1 MSYILICF
9 LESIIGIMY
18 ILLTLVND
26 RVLSLLNTIYNFN
39 TKVWVIIL
47 LCVGGRAM
55 GIHHSFF
62 ICLFLVAAVATED
75 LPASVQ
81 GTVLIFFVFALWAV
95 PALWLCDCIDLQS
108 SALARQ
114 FVCLVMWFFRINT
127 DACLKVRYLF
137 MYLKTV
143 EVSTQHCWLLS
154 ISIFL
159 YKSSSMQGSLLGI
172 WLIWAV
178 LLKVPQKQDVL
189 MRTLLLI

>member
-1 MSYILICF
+1 MTAFFLYWILYIIQYKSLSY
-9 LESIIGIMY
+9 Y
-18 ILLTLVND
+18 PTLCRGPCHGD
-26 RVLSLLNTIYNFN
+26 PSLL
-39 TKVWVIIL
+39 L
-47 LCVGGRAM
+47 
-55 GIHHSFF
+55 H
-62 ICLFLVAAVATED
+62 
-75 LPASVQ
+75 LPLPCCCCCNRRSTSLSARYS
-81 GTVLIFFVFALWAV
+81 LDFFVFALWAV